1 MGFPYWTLLVLPW
14 VLTGVVAVA
23 LILYRRGH
31 REGSWML
38 IGAVLGPLIVPIA
51 IERATRR
58 SRRLERRVEPRSEPA
73 PSGDRVCVLVGVD
86 GSPESDQAVRD
97 AARLVAP
104 AAGRLLLAT
113 VVDADAMEARDGGD
127 VQRRRAQE
135 LLACSARVLPASAAT
150 VETEIMAG
158 QPGTALLE
166 LADAEDVD
174 LIVVGRRGKGL
185 SRTVLGSA
193 AATLSAKARCPV
205 LLAAPPDV
213 RT

>member
-14 VLTGVVAVA
+14 VVTGVAAVT

-38 IGAVLGPLIVPIA
+38 IGAVLGPFIVPIA
-51 IERATRR
+51 MERAMRG
-58 SRRLERRVEPRSEPA
+58 SRRLERRVDPRSDPA
-73 PSGDRVCVLVGVD
+73 PASDRVCVLVGVD

-97 AARLVAP
+97 ATRLVAP
-104 AAGRLLLAT
+104 AAGRLLMAT
-113 VVDADAMEARDGGD
+113 VVDADAAEARDGGD
-127 VQRRRAQE
+127 VERRRARE
-135 LLACSARVLPASAAT
+135 LLECSVRSLPASAAT
-150 VETEIMAG
+150 VETEIVAG
-158 QPGTALLE
+158 QPATALLE
-166 LADAEDVD
+166 LAEAEDVD

-213 RT
+213 RA